1 MIKFNKKIFILRQ
14 MSGATYIENTQT
26 MRGFTSTSAAVS
38 DRLAIGT
45 PEPLPLNS
53 IAWTDDGDTDGAPW
67 EIHIKSIE
75 TRATPSPDTDPPMT
89 SWDPPMTS
97 WGTTPYSEP
106 GGSANMFAPNE
117 GEGSINEHQ
126 AEILGNHIHRLLKY
140 YLGEDKH
147 SNIESVRLNIVLKF
161 HAS

>member
-1 MIKFNKKIFILRQ
+1 

-26 MRGFTSTSAAVS
+26 MRGFTSTSAGA
-38 DRLAIGT
+38 DRLSVRPSSTYGNPFFPWIDLG
-45 PEPLPLNS
+45 N
-53 IAWTDDGDTDGAPW
+53 TDGAPW

-75 TRATPSPDTDPPMT
+75 TRATSSPDT
-89 SWDPPMTS
+89 DPPMTS

-106 GGSANMFAPNE
+106 GGSANIYAPNE
-117 GEGSINEHQ
+117 GEGSINEYQ
-126 AEILGNHIHRLLKY
+126 AEVLGNHIHRLLKY

-161 HAS
+161 HPS

>member
-1 MIKFNKKIFILRQ
+1 

-26 MRGFTSTSAAVS
+26 MRGFTSTSVGVN

-45 PEPLPLNS
+45 PYSNPQPS
-53 IAWTDDGDTDGAPW
+53 IVWSDAGDTDGAPW

-75 TRATPSPDTDPPMT
+75 TRATPSPDTEP
-89 SWDPPMTS
+89 PPMTS

-117 GEGSINEHQ
+117 GEGSINAHQ

-147 SNIESVRLNIVLKF
+147 SNIESVKLNIALK
-161 HAS
+161 SDGGDMPLQ